1 MVKKAAEFAR
11 KVHEGKLR
19 KGSMVPYIV
28 HPFEAA
34 VIVSGMTDDP
44 EVISAALLHDVIED
58 AGISYEELKMQ
69 FGSRV
74 ADLVLA
80 ESEDKSRTWKER
92 KSATIE
98 KLRSAGR
105 AEKLICLGDKLS
117 NLRSTA
123 ADMLLRGDGVWQKFR
138 VTDKNE
144 HIRNLSPCSTEYLTR
159 RKKKTNEK
167 TEEIFTGCRRPVP
180 GRDRNGGRLLSS
192 LCGRSHGGSL
202 QGPYPWPRLDRYG
215 KG

>member
-144 HIRNLSPCSTEYLTR
+144 HAWYYRGVFEQLGELKRNIGISGICLPAPQ
-159 RKKKTNEK
+159 N
-167 TEEIFTGCRRPVP
+167 I
-180 GRDRNGGRLLSS
+180 
-192 LCGRSHGGSL
+192 
-202 QGPYPWPRLDRYG
+202 
-215 KG
+215 

>member
-74 ADLVLA
+74 AA
-80 ESEDKSRTWKER
+80 PG
-92 KSATIE
+92 
-98 KLRSAGR
+98 AGR
-105 AEKLICLGDKLS
+105 KRGQIQDLEGAEK
-117 NLRSTA
+117 R
-123 ADMLLRGDGVWQKFR
+123 
-138 VTDKNE
+138 
-144 HIRNLSPCSTEYLTR
+144 H
-159 RKKKTNEK
+159 
-167 TEEIFTGCRRPVP
+167 
-180 GRDRNGGRLLSS
+180 
-192 LCGRSHGGSL
+192 H
-202 QGPYPWPRLDRYG
+202 
-215 KG
+215 

>member
-138 VTDKNE
+138 VTDKNVVCRTKE
-144 HIRNLSPCSTEYLTR
+144 DADDLGFTAHGLAAAGGAEPQTVGTTRPLS
-159 RKKKTNEK
+159 
-167 TEEIFTGCRRPVP
+167 V
-180 GRDRNGGRLLSS
+180 
-192 LCGRSHGGSL
+192 
-202 QGPYPWPRLDRYG
+202 
-215 KG
+215 

>member
-123 ADMLLRGDGVWQKFR
+123 ADMLLWGDGVWQKFR

-144 HIRNLSPCSTEYLTR
+144 HAWYYRGVFEQLGELKEELAYQESVSLLHRIFDQEE
-159 RKKKTNEK
+159 EK
-167 TEEIFTGCRRPVP
+167 
-180 GRDRNGGRLLSS
+180 D
-192 LCGRSHGGSL
+192 
-202 QGPYPWPRLDRYG
+202 Q
-215 KG
+215 

>member
-98 KLRSAGR
+98 AQIGR
-105 AEKLICLGDKLS
+105 
-117 NLRSTA
+117 
-123 ADMLLRGDGVWQKFR
+123 
-138 VTDKNE
+138 
-144 HIRNLSPCSTEYLTR
+144 
-159 RKKKTNEK
+159 
-167 TEEIFTGCRRPVP
+167 TGGKAHLP
-180 GRDRNGGRLLSS
+180 GRQAEQSKEHCRGHAAPGR
-192 LCGRSHGGSL
+192 R
-202 QGPYPWPRLDRYG
+202 RLAEIPGHR
-215 KG
+215 

>member
-1 MVKKAAEFAR
+1 
-11 KVHEGKLR
+11 
-19 KGSMVPYIV
+19 MVPYIV

-144 HIRNLSPCSTEYLTR
+144 HAWYYRGVFEQLGEL
-159 RKKKTNEK
+159 K
-167 TEEIFTGCRRPVP
+167 EELAYQESV
-180 GRDRNGGRLLSS
+180 S
-192 LCGRSHGGSL
+192 LPP
-202 QGPYPWPRLDRYG
+202 QNI
-215 KG
+215 

>member
-19 KGSMVPYIV
+19 KCSMVPYIV

-144 HIRNLSPCSTEYLTR
+144 HAWYYRGVFEQLGELKEELAYQESVSLLHRIFGQEE
-159 RKKKTNEK
+159 EK
-167 TEEIFTGCRRPVP
+167 
-180 GRDRNGGRLLSS
+180 D
-192 LCGRSHGGSL
+192 
-202 QGPYPWPRLDRYG
+202 Q
-215 KG
+215 